1 MSGCRPL
8 QVAEVVEVAQSFGG
22 RYAARDRALF
32 LVGLYTGFRITELL
46 SLRWRD
52 CRRHGE
58 VTAAVTVA
66 RRAMKNKQR
75 GRTVALHP
83 HAQAALHD
91 WYQVAQPADAMWY
104 VFRSR
109 KGGNRPLTRQSAW
122 QILLDAY
129 ASCGMTGRLG
139 THSLRKTFAM
149 TVHEQLG
156 RDLHRTQQALGHV
169 NISSTLHY
177 LPVADVEI
185 QQAIVAV
192 TYPFSPVE
200 IQRRPRL

>member
-8 QVAEVVEVAQSFGG
+8 QPAEVVEVAQSFGG
-22 RYAARDRALF
+22 RYALRDRALF

-52 CRRHGE
+52 CLRHGQ
-58 VTAAVTVA
+58 VTAALTVA

-75 GRTVALHP
+75 GRTVALHL
-83 HAQAALHD
+83 HAQAVLRD
-91 WYQVAQPADAMWY
+91 WYAVAQPPDGTWY

-129 ASCGMTGRLG
+129 VSCGMTGRLG

-156 RDLHRTQQALGHV
+156 RDLHRTQQALGHA

-192 TYPFSPVE
+192 TYPFGPAE
-200 IQRRPRL
+200 TRRG

>member
-8 QVAEVVEVAQSFGG
+8 QPAEVVEVAQSFGG

-52 CRRHGE
+52 CLRQGQ
-58 VTAAVTVA
+58 VAAAVTVA

-83 HAQAALHD
+83 HAQAALQE
-91 WYQVAQPADAMWY
+91 WYQVAQPADGSLY

-129 ASCGMTGRLG
+129 ASCSMTGRLG

-192 TYPFSPVE
+192 TYPFGPAGRLE
-200 IQRRPRL
+200 PR